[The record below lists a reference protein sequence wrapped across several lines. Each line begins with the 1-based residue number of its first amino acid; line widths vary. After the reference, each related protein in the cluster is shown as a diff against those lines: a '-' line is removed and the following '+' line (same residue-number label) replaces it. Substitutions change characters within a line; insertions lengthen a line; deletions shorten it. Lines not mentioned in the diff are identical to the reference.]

1 MSDVLSGSTS
11 ASAKDVA
18 DDFAALKSGVAALII
33 EMKDLV
39 FREGGRLGQ
48 NAAETISG
56 SASDIYSGASKLTI
70 RSAEVVSE
78 HVQDWPVSS
87 LVIDFVGGLP
97 SRNSSLAGDA
107 KTAST
112 RSLMRL
118 APLSRRRALD

>member
-56 SASDIYSGASKLTI
+56 SASDIYSGVSQLT
-70 RSAEVVSE
+70 RYVP
-78 HVQDWPVSS
+78 QKS
-87 LVIDFVGGLP
+87 LVSMYRTG
-97 SRNSSLAGDA
+97 
-107 KTAST
+107 
-112 RSLMRL
+112 RSP
-118 APLSRRRALD
+118 AW